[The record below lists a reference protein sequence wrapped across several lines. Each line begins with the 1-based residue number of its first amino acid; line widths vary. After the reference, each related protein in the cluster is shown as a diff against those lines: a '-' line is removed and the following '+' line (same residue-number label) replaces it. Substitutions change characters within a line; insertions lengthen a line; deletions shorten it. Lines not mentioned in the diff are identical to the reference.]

1 MIPPS
6 NFVLRSSQFLAALLV
21 VSSTLL
27 PTAAKASLSV
37 SPLVVELDSR
47 QGQAQGTITVGN
59 SGIEAFRARSYA
71 VPFTYDRE
79 TGFKEL
85 KKDDSDLSPYLQFS
99 PSEVAIPGT
108 DRRRVR
114 FITRLAPSLPDGEY
128 RAMIF
133 TETLNQIV
141 PPEVVTTGETTVTT
155 TILPRLGVAVYV
167 RKGKLS
173 PNLSIDNA
181 RFNAPTQQPQILVK
195 NTGKATAIVM
205 SEWTIKQAD
214 KEIAKGMVQDTT
226 VIAEGDRFVTINIP
240 NSDTTQLAPGDY
252 QLQGNLLWGF
262 NHNQK
267 IPYKFQ
273 FTVPAK
279 K

>member
-1 MIPPS
+1 MIPFS
-6 NFVLRSSQFLAALLV
+6 SFVLRSSQLLSTVLVAA
-21 VSSTLL
+21 STLIA
-27 PTAAKASLSV
+27 PVAQAGLSV
-37 SPLVVELDSR
+37 SPLVVELNSR

-59 SGIEAFRARSYA
+59 SGEDPFRARSYA

-85 KKDDSDLSPYLQFS
+85 PKADNDLTPYLQFS
-99 PSEVAIPGT
+99 PPEVSIPGA

-141 PPEVVTTGETTVTT
+141 PPEVTTSGETTVTT

-173 PNLSIDNA
+173 PSLAIDSF
-181 RFNAPTQQPQILVK
+181 RFNALDQQPQVLVK
-195 NTGKATAIVM
+195 NTGKASAIVM

-214 KEIAKGMVQDTT
+214 REITKGMVQETT
-226 VIAEGDRFVTINIP
+226 VIAEGDRYVSIKLP
-240 NSDTTQLAPGDY
+240 ETTKLSPGDY
-252 QLQGNLLWGF
+252 QLQGNILWGF
-262 NHNQK
+262 NHSQK
-267 IPYKFQ
+267 IPYQFK
-273 FTVPAK
+273 FTVSAK